1 MNEPLSEEM
10 TTVIGTVCVWPYC
23 CKEQRLGSRR
33 YIVSIYRDA
42 CSRQSSQGCRLPR
55 AGSSLQPADEGVE
68 LLALTSQVK
77 ELEEVRP

>member
-1 MNEPLSEEM
+1 M
-10 TTVIGTVCVWPYC
+10 
-23 CKEQRLGSRR
+23 
-33 YIVSIYRDA
+33 SIYRDA